1 MIALTL
7 EAITLRRG
15 GRLVLDGVHV
25 AFAAGRLTAVIGPN
39 GAGKSSMLEVAA
51 GLLKP
56 ERGEVR
62 LSNTPLS
69 ALRRQE
75 LAQRRAYLPQRV
87 GVDWPISVE
96 RVVALGLLP
105 QLPAFGGLP
114 AALLPAIERALAECD
129 LLALRDRPATDLS
142 GGELA
147 RVLLARAIVG
157 DPELLIVDEPTAD
170 LDPRHAIDAMRRTG
184 LDISGHTS
192 RRLDAAILD
201 WADIVIT
208 MEGAHVVDL
217 VEEWPDHA
225 RWAVTMEGAV
235 RVAETHEPTGTLD
248 GPGIRD
254 WATAAQTLL
263 VPSILD
269 RRNDVADPMGRSN
282 REFRRTAE
290 LLADRI
296 SRLLDVWFPA
306 TAAR

>member
-1 MIALTL
+1 MSDEPAPSGRGPQLLVVCTANQCRSPMGEALVRDAL
-7 EAITLRRG
+7 GRRG
-15 GRLVLDGVHV
+15 ITGAV
-25 AFAAGRLTAVIGPN
+25 ASAGFLPGGFAA
-39 GAGKSSMLEVAA
+39 AG
-51 GLLKP
+51 G
-56 ERGEVR
+56 
-62 LSNTPLS
+62 
-69 ALRRQE
+69 
-75 LAQRRAYLPQRV
+75 
-87 GVDWPISVE
+87 
-96 RVVALGLLP
+96 
-105 QLPAFGGLP
+105 
-114 AALLPAIERALAECD
+114 
-129 LLALRDRPATDLS
+129 
-142 GGELA
+142 
-147 RVLLARAIVG
+147 
-157 DPELLIVDEPTAD
+157 
-170 LDPRHAIDAMRRTG
+170 AIDAMRRTG

-269 RRNDVADPMGRSN
+269 QRDDVADPMGRSN

-296 SRLLDVWFPA
+296 SRLLDVWFPT